1 MVIDGAKLLTGA
13 ALLVAAAVGYAAAL
27 LPTTSAMF
35 ATLDRKV
42 AGDIVAIV
50 FQRYAWVQY
59 GLMTVAMALVA
70 VARIRYNAG
79 SVLAVALMA
88 GLLVF
93 HVSWDANRRATSNLR
108 QTITVMEGYTLQSPE
123 TLQKARASFGI
134 LHGVTMIMLLIVLIL
149 GTAVAWILGQD
160 AVNASGILRRLL

>member
-1 MVIDGAKLLTGA
+1 MVVDGAKLLTGA

-27 LPTTSAMF
+27 LPATSAMF
-35 ATLDRKV
+35 GALDRKV
-42 AGDIVAIV
+42 AGDIVAVV
-50 FQRYAWVQY
+50 FQRYALVQY
-59 GLMTVAMALVA
+59 GLMGVAMALVA
-70 VARIRYNAG
+70 VARTRYNAG

-93 HVSWDANRRATSNLR
+93 HVSWDANRRATGNLR
-108 QTITVMEGYTLQSPE
+108 QTITAMESDPQQAAE
-123 TLQKARASFGI
+123 TLEKARASFGI
-134 LHGVTMIMLLIVLIL
+134 LHGVSMIMLLIVLVL